1 MTSPRPLADAAL
13 QPVPEPIAIVAM
25 VREQS
30 LSRLLVTYIVTGL
43 VFMLLP
49 GTFLGVWNLI
59 SISGAQASNT
69 VAPAWLQAH
78 GHAQIFGWIGSFIL
92 GIGFYSVP
100 KLLRRGAF
108 ALWRG
113 WTCWGMW
120 TTGVALRWITNVYGW
135 HWRILLPISAA
146 LELSAFLLFSTVVS
160 GHRSPGQKKFESW
173 IVLVIGGAVGLLAT
187 LVINFG
193 GVTYAGLR
201 GLSVAFPHALDQRFL
216 VLSTWGF
223 MAPFVW
229 GFSARWLPVFLG
241 LRPLR
246 SKLLLAALAS
256 NSIGVIAGLTGRFG
270 VCTALLLC
278 GGVAAGNA
286 LRLFEP
292 AVQPP
297 KTRGVHAS
305 FPAFVHLAY
314 MWLVAAALLGLW
326 AAYAAGETAGIWGA
340 SRHAFTV
347 GFIATMVFCVG
358 QRVLPAFSG
367 MRHLFSPR
375 LMFFGLLLLNV
386 GCFLRVSSEVLA
398 YRGYLAGAW
407 KWLPVSAVIEMTAV
421 TLFAVNMVISF
432 VQPAPPTAC
441 ALETNRHSAIS
452 SQQSAKG

>member
-1 MTSPRPLADAAL
+1 
-13 QPVPEPIAIVAM
+13 
-25 VREQS
+25 
-30 LSRLLVTYIVTGL
+30 
-43 VFMLLP
+43 
-49 GTFLGVWNLI
+49 
-59 SISGAQASNT
+59 
-69 VAPAWLQAH
+69 
-78 GHAQIFGWIGSFIL
+78 
-92 GIGFYSVP
+92 
-100 KLLRRGAF
+100 
-108 ALWRG
+108 
-113 WTCWGMW
+113 MW
-120 TTGVALRWITNVYGW
+120 TTGVALRWIANVYGW

-146 LELSAFLLFSTVVS
+146 LELSAFLLFFTTVS
-160 GHRSPGQKKFESW
+160 GHRSPGQRKFESW
-173 IVLVIGGAVGLLAT
+173 IVVVIGGAVGLLAT
-187 LVINFG
+187 LAVNLG
-193 GVTYAGLR
+193 AVTYAVLR
-201 GLSVAFPHALDQRFL
+201 GLSAAFPHALDQRFL

-246 SKLLLAALAS
+246 SKLLLAGLGANSAGVLA
-256 NSIGVIAGLTGRFG
+256 ALTGRLG

-292 AVQPP
+292 TAQPP
-297 KTRGVHAS
+297 KIRGVHAS

-314 MWLVAAALLGLW
+314 MWLVVAALLGVW

-386 GCFLRVSSEVLA
+386 GCSLRVSSEVLA

-421 TLFAVNMVISF
+421 TLFALNMGASF
-432 VQPAPPTAC
+432 AQPAPATAC
-441 ALETNRHSAIS
+441 VLETSKHSAIS
-452 SQQSAKG
+452 SQQSTKD